1 MVLFIIL
8 NYFTI
13 LIPAIFLFQ
22 IMKLSVL
29 TDSNDLGNSVRRV
42 IGRMVK
48 DDVLVKYSLFGFKK
62 KQCFS
67 SLLSYR
73 LIIGKNLNFKY
84 LKSLIM
90 FGPSFPSY

>member
-8 NYFTI
+8 NHFII
-13 LIPAIFLFQ
+13 LIPNVFILQ

-42 IGRMVK
+42 IGRMLK
-48 DDVLVKYSLFGFKK
+48 DDILVNYSLFGFKK

-73 LIIGKNLNFKY
+73 LIIGK
-84 LKSLIM
+84 I
-90 FGPSFPSY
+90 